1 MEHYNSKPLKLIYHT
16 ETPDSYDG
24 WEKWSLPLGNG
35 GIGAS
40 IFGGIARE
48 RIQLNEKSLWSGGPS
63 SRRPDYQGGNLPEKG
78 RNGKTLHEIQNLFL
92 SGKVDKARK
101 LCDELTGLFDEE
113 GAYGYGFFLSY
124 ANMYLDFPQPD
135 PSHVTNYTRSL
146 NLDTALCSIS
156 FDCDGVH
163 YTRESFISYPDNV
176 LVTKLSS
183 DHPDGLDVNV
193 SVIPDNTP
201 GNSCCPIAPIAYQ
214 RHWKTSVEN
223 GCISING
230 TLDDN
235 DLKFCSHTQILTEE
249 GECLSLPE
257 YVSVKRAKSVFLITS
272 IGTDYKNNYPVY
284 RTGETSAWLEARILS
299 YVSRAAAFVR
309 HASYEELKLRHV
321 TDYSNLFHRVRLNL
335 EKQSTSCHEIYTAQ
349 GEKAWELSTDTLL
362 EAYRHHLA
370 PDDAQ
375 RYLETLLFQYGRYL
389 TIASSRETPP
399 DDPYRETLPSNLQ
412 GIWAGA
418 NNSIWHADYH
428 LNVNLQMNY
437 WPVYNTNL
445 AECGK
450 PLIRYT
456 DSLRAPGR
464 VTAAIYSGITSTE
477 THPENGFMA
486 HTQNTPYGWTCPG
499 WIFDWGWSPAV
510 VPWLLQN
517 CWEYYEYTNDIEYLR
532 ECIYPMMKEEAI
544 LYDQLLVEDSDGH
557 LISAPSFSPEHGPRT
572 AGNTYEHT
580 LIWQLYH
587 NVIRAARILKTDD
600 ALIAVWKDHMKR
612 LKGPIE
618 IGSDGQ
624 IKEWYEETLVNT
636 LGQGF
641 EHRHISHLLGVYPG
655 TLISLDT
662 PELLKAA
669 EISMN
674 CRTDESTGWG
684 MGQRINTWARLHNGN
699 RAHKLITDLLKT
711 GIMTN
716 LWDTHPPFQIDGN
729 FALTAG
735 VAEMLLQSHL
745 DCIDLLPALPDAWK
759 CGQVS
764 GLVARGNLHISMCWE
779 KGRLQEATI
788 FSTNGG
794 PVLLRV
800 PDGYSL
806 YVSRQDQQPVPV
818 FSAGNGKEGF
828 QSESGISYCC
838 RFLGR

>member
-1 MEHYNSKPLKLIYHT
+1 MGHYSSKHLKLIYHT
-16 ETPDSYDG
+16 EAPDSYDG

-40 IFGGIARE
+40 MFGGITRE

-63 SRRPDYQGGNLPEKG
+63 ERRPDYQGGNLPEKG
-78 RNGKTLHEIQNLFL
+78 QNGETLHNIQNLFL
-92 SGKVDKARK
+92 SGKVEEAQV

-113 GAYGYGFFLSY
+113 GACGYGFFLSY
-124 ANMYLDFPQPD
+124 ANMYLDFPQPN
-135 PSHVTNYTRSL
+135 PTHVTHYKRSL
-146 NLDTALCSIS
+146 DLDTALCSVS
-156 FDCDGVH
+156 FDCDGVR

-183 DHPDGLDVNV
+183 DHPDGLDVTV

-201 GNSCCPIAPIAYQ
+201 GDSCCAIAPIAYQ
-214 RHWKTSVEN
+214 RHWNTFVEN
-223 GCISING
+223 GCISISG

-235 DLKFCSHTQILTEE
+235 HLKFCSHTRVLTES
-249 GECLSLPE
+249 GECLALPE
-257 YVSVKRAKSVFLITS
+257 QLAIRQAASVILITS
-272 IGTDYKNNYPVY
+272 IGTDYKNNYPIY
-284 RTGETSAWLEARILS
+284 RTGETSSQLEARVLS
-299 YVSRAAAFVR
+299 YVNRAASLVQ
-309 HASYEELKLRHV
+309 HTSYEQLRQRHIS
-321 TDYSNLFHRVRLNL
+321 DYSDLFHRVRLNL
-335 EKQSTSCHEIYTAQ
+335 GKQSTLTQEICTTC
-349 GEKAWELSTDTLL
+349 GETLSDIPTDSLL
-362 EAYRHHLA
+362 ESYRHQQA
-370 PDDAQ
+370 SAKEQ

-389 TIASSRETPP
+389 TIASSRETPS

-445 AECGK
+445 MECGK
-450 PLIRYT
+450 PLIHYT

-464 VTAAIYSGITSTE
+464 ITAAIYSGIISTDAL
-477 THPENGFMA
+477 PENGFMA

-499 WIFDWGWSPAV
+499 WIFDWGWSPAA

-517 CWEYYEYTNDIEYLR
+517 CWDYYEYTNDIKYLR
-532 ECIYPMMKEEAI
+532 ELIYPMMREEAI
-544 LYDQLLVEDSDGH
+544 LYDQLLVEDSEGC
-557 LISAPSFSPEHGPRT
+557 LISVPSFSPEHGPRT

-580 LIWQLYH
+580 LIWQLYY
-587 NVIRAARILKTDD
+587 NTIRAARILKADLD
-600 ALIAVWKDHMKR
+600 LIPIWEDHMKR

-624 IKEWYEETLVNT
+624 IKEWYEETHVNV

-641 EHRHISHLLGVYPG
+641 AHRHISHLLGVYPG
-655 TLISLDT
+655 TLVSFET
-662 PELLKAA
+662 PEFLDAA
-669 EISMN
+669 VISMN

-684 MGQRINTWARLHNGN
+684 MGQRINTWARLRDGN
-699 RAHKLITDLLKT
+699 RAHKLISDLLKN

-745 DCIDLLPALPDAWK
+745 GYIDLLPALPDAWK

-764 GLVARGNLHISMCWE
+764 GLAARGNLRISMRWE
-779 KGRLQEATI
+779 DCRLLEAVI
-788 FSTNGG
+788 VSNDGG
-794 PVLLRV
+794 PVRLRV
-800 PDGYSL
+800 PKDCILS
-806 YVSRQDQQPVPV
+806 VSCQDQKEIPI
-818 FSAGNGKEGF
+818 FSANNHTQGF

-838 RFLGR
+838 RFIGR